1 MQPAAEQ
8 EIQLDADRWS
18 GFRDSFGEREVGI
31 DADGSPIELVRL
43 VREFAPAE
51 SALAGRVA
59 ALAKADLPCV
69 GRPLRLEHDDQKKR
83 PRLVLVSERVAG
95 VRLSEA
101 MTRGA
106 SRSVVPD
113 IGAAM
118 YVLRRLFTMASALE
132 KASRVSHF
140 VIAPER
146 VVITPR
152 AEVVIIEAA
161 LAAGAEALAETG
173 TFPKSL
179 KLALSGVGHKKH
191 GVRLEIARIARLGVA
206 MMIGRGIEATETVDA
221 LSAVLNEV
229 GDVAAIRAGDA
240 FAASMRGW
248 LEQALTIEAGVSF
261 ASFQKAGEALEATQ
275 PPKDCAASRDTLRSY
290 LENLQIDDLDQPE
303 TLALETDRVR
313 SIRARQT
320 VGRTGAHGWV
330 HSVARELGLP
340 HRDEALQESPAEI
353 AAKPLVAPAGEASEI
368 DMTTAL
374 DEIAAPGATTSAS
387 GAARIDEPTVFE
399 LGSAPKAKTSKAPP
413 PAPPAV
419 SAGEPVKDSVLK
431 AVASRFGFLLREDQ
445 KKTPAAPAAPPAPP
459 STEAAPAVAAPGAVP
474 PVEEPA
480 VAPALR
486 ADALVIEHTS
496 MVEPPVVLP
505 ADGKVDAALEARA
518 KEDARRLAEAEA
530 QRLAAAAAAEA
541 LRNAEETRR
550 LAAEAEARR
559 AEDARR
565 AAETEARRLAEDA
578 AARSAAEAEARR
590 RAEAEAEARRLAEA
604 EAKRLAAEAEAR
616 RLAEAEA
623 QRLAAEAEA
632 RRLAEAEA
640 KRLAAEAEARRLA
653 EAEAQRLA
661 AEAEARRRAEAEA
674 QRLAA
679 EAEARRLA
687 EAEARRLAEAEARR
701 LAEAEARRLAA
712 EAEARRRAEA
722 EARRLAAEAEAR
734 RAAAEAAAL
743 RLAAEAEA
751 RRAAEARR
759 LAAEAEARR
768 AAEAEAR
775 QLAAEAETRRLAAE
789 VDARRAA
796 EAEARR
802 LAAEAQAR
810 RAAEEA
816 EARRAAEQAARR
828 AAEEAEEA
836 EDGVEEEVDEEPAD
850 ASSRESWVKSMAA
863 EMGLKPDASSAPP
876 TPTQAP
882 SWQSATPPSQPAPV
896 YQAPPPQAPTPSW
909 QAPPPAYDAPAA
921 SAYGGAPAAPAY
933 TPPPPAQAPEPA
945 WQPAQVADLAAAH
958 AVEVSAAKPATKTKT
973 PSRLPEIVAAA
984 SQLMRSAALLV
995 VAAGAVGGIGWFG
1008 YSYFVSATKPGVVAI
1023 ESTPTGAEIFVDGT
1037 SQGVTPLTVELS
1049 AGSHEV
1055 ELRRRGA
1062 SRQITI
1068 EVKAGE
1074 LLKQQIDLTNLRA
1087 VGTLVVDST
1096 PAGAKVIVDGRG
1108 RGVTPVTISDVV
1120 VGAHKVVLES
1130 AAGSV
1135 TKDVQIQAGATV
1147 TINEGIFSGWIAV
1160 FGPFELQVYERKRLI
1175 GSTQNERIMLPPGRH
1190 EIELVNTDRGYRETR
1205 TIEVGPGA
1213 TVPVNVETTEGTVR
1227 IDAPEGSEIFIDGT
1241 KVGDAP
1247 LGTQRVTIGIR
1258 EILVKHPQLGEKKA
1272 TATVTS
1278 STPAEVRIEFNN
1290 P

>member
-590 RAEAEAEARRLAEA
+590 RAE
-604 EAKRLAAEAEAR
+604 
-616 RLAEAEA
+616 
-623 QRLAAEAEA
+623 AEAEA